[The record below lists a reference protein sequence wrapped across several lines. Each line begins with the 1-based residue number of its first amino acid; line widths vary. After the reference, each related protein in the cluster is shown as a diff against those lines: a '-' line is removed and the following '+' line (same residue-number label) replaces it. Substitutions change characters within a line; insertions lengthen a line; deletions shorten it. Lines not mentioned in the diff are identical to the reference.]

1 MPNQAIKDKELKA
14 GSDDN
19 SKTHQAYAM
28 ELSRLKPQYLSC
40 IKLKDDNQGVS
51 PECKTIINRYNEIES
66 LVRKERE
73 INHKQKE
80 IRMNAGEKN
89 QFQKPQDPT
98 EVKISNVTD
107 STNHSGHSTKN
118 KIMQNDNL
126 TNKKK
131 RKSDILT
138 NNEAQLNEEISNI
151 RYLIE
156 YMTYNNNNKKQN
168 L

>member
-1 MPNQAIKDKELKA
+1 MNSQIYNKQLTTS
-14 GSDDN
+14 SDDDTK
-19 SKTHQAYAM
+19 SHQAYAM
-28 ELSRLKPQYLSC
+28 ELSRIKSQYLSC
-40 IKLKDDNQGVS
+40 IKLRDDNQGVS
-51 PECKTIINRYNEIES
+51 TECKTIINRYNEIEP

-89 QFQKPQDPT
+89 RFQKPQDPT

-156 YMTYNNNNKKQN
+156 YMSYNNNNKKQN

>member
-1 MPNQAIKDKELKA
+1 MANKALIKKQLKA
-14 GSDDN
+14 GSDDD

-28 ELSRLKPQYLSC
+28 ELSRIKPQYLSC
-40 IKLKDDNQGVS
+40 IKLRDNNQGVS
-51 PECKTIINRYNEIES
+51 PECKTIINRYNEIEP

-80 IRMNAGEKN
+80 IRMNAGEEN
-89 QFQKPQDPT
+89 QFQKPQDTT

-107 STNHSGHSTKN
+107 STNHSGPSTKDE
-118 KIMQNDNL
+118 IMKNDNL

-131 RKSDILT
+131 RNSDILT
-138 NNEAQLNEEISNI
+138 NNEAQLTEEISNI